1 MMKLMIQNGAAIL
14 HQFVSCKRPGKMS
27 SYQAEQHLVVS
38 KKGPAYKT
46 TLTALKR
53 PQNQYVTLKIAYPRA
68 YLLAAGDADGN
79 KLKYYFLV
87 ADGTKGNC
95 IHGCYTT
102 VDK

>member
-46 TLTALKR
+46 TLTALTR
-53 PQNQYVTLKIAYPRA
+53 P
-68 YLLAAGDADGN
+68 YLLAAGDADMAINSNTTSWSLMGQR
-79 KLKYYFLV
+79 
-87 ADGTKGNC
+87 GTAFTDA
-95 IHGCYTT
+95 TT